1 MENKIRV
8 LVLLSTYNGEK
19 YLLEQLNSIFCQKG
33 VDVSLLIRDDGS
45 TDSTV
50 EILNNIARVKSNVEI
65 LTEKNVGFVRSFSNL
80 ILYVTNSL
88 KYSSFNYFAFADQ
101 DDIWL
106 CNKLEK
112 TISEIKSLNQS
123 KPNLCA
129 CNSMLVD
136 KNGVFFGIYL
146 KSILSL
152 NPDRISFSKGKLLC
166 SGVFQGCSLTFNR
179 TALELYAKHLPQ
191 NSWHD
196 RWLILICSFFGNIRV
211 IGEPLFKYR
220 IHGDNTLG
228 DSIGKDHFWNKV
240 LKFFSNPSRENH
252 IAMAIEFQN
261 VFFSELSK
269 EDHILINVYK
279 NYPHSF
285 MAKIKFF
292 LSGKYTNSISCIIK
306 NLI

>member
-112 TISEIKSLNQS
+112 TISEIKSI
-123 KPNLCA
+123 K
-129 CNSMLVD
+129 
-136 KNGVFFGIYL
+136 
-146 KSILSL
+146 
-152 NPDRISFSKGKLLC
+152 
-166 SGVFQGCSLTFNR
+166 T
-179 TALELYAKHLPQ
+179 
-191 NSWHD
+191 
-196 RWLILICSFFGNIRV
+196 
-211 IGEPLFKYR
+211 
-220 IHGDNTLG
+220 
-228 DSIGKDHFWNKV
+228 
-240 LKFFSNPSRENH
+240 KFVC
-252 IAMAIEFQN
+252 M
-261 VFFSELSK
+261 
-269 EDHILINVYK
+269 
-279 NYPHSF
+279 
-285 MAKIKFF
+285 
-292 LSGKYTNSISCIIK
+292 
-306 NLI
+306 